1 MNLPRNSNF
10 LLESA
15 NGSDFALTHLLSLTN
30 TVNPLADSEPQGRK
44 EKATIT
50 NGGTDLEVRDSRPK
64 KNPKAALG
72 VKLFVS
78 CRFVVIKK

>member
-1 MNLPRNSNF
+1 MNLPRNSYF

-50 NGGTDLEVRDSRPK
+50 NGGTDFEVRDSTTK
-64 KNPKAALG
+64 EKSESSTG
-72 VKLFVS
+72 CQVV
-78 CRFVVIKK
+78 RFLSLCLD